1 MLSETEV
8 KRLEALSEEMI
19 KEIENTATSSEAAVV
34 YGKIGRACSR
44 ALAQEA
50 GRNALRTARSQH
62 TTKFQ
67 SARQTRL
74 QARKGGN
81 GNVASQPQPAQTQQR
96 RNQSA

>member
-8 KRLEALSEEMI
+8 KRLEELSEEMI
-19 KEIENTATSSEAAVV
+19 KEIENTATSAEAAVV

-50 GRNALRTARSQH
+50 ARSALRTTRTQH

-67 SARQTRL
+67 SARQTCL

-81 GNVASQPQPAQTQQR
+81 GTTASQPQPAQGQQR
-96 RNQSA
+96 RA

>member
-1 MLSETEV
+1 MLTETEV
-8 KRLEALSEEMI
+8 KHLEELPEEMI
-19 KEIENTATSSEAAVV
+19 KEIENTATSAEAAVV
-34 YGKIGRACSR
+34 YGKVGRACSR

-50 GRNALRTARSQH
+50 GRNALRTARTSN

-81 GNVASQPQPAQTQQR
+81 GSAASQPQPQV
-96 RNQSA
+96 SPLIYS

>member
-8 KRLEALSEEMI
+8 NRLETLSEEMI
-19 KEIENTATSSEAAVV
+19 REIENTATSAEAAVV

-50 GRNALRTARSQH
+50 ARNALRTTRTQH

-74 QARKGGN
+74 QARKGGSN
-81 GNVASQPQPAQTQQR
+81 SSTSQSQQQPAQPQQR
-96 RNQSA
+96 RA

>member
-1 MLSETEV
+1 
-8 KRLEALSEEMI
+8 MI
-19 KEIENTATSSEAAVV
+19 KEIENTATSAEAAVV

-50 GRNALRTARSQH
+50 ARSALRTTRTQH

-74 QARKGGN
+74 QARKGGERHRC
-81 GNVASQPQPAQTQQR
+81 QPATATA
-96 RNQSA
+96 SAGTTASSLSGP

>member
-8 KRLEALSEEMI
+8 KRLEELSEEMI
-19 KEIENTATSSEAAVV
+19 KAIENTGTSAEAAVV

-50 GRNALRTARSQH
+50 ARNALRTTRTQH

-81 GNVASQPQPAQTQQR
+81 GSSSSQTQPQPAQV
-96 RNQSA
+96 